1 MGDCKDSIGEAI
13 FKLPEQINSMDFKI
27 SEKYVKAGEISK
39 QIKREVLERIK
50 PGMKILE
57 LAEFIEKRILELGG
71 KPAFPVNIGINDITA
86 HYTPKSD
93 DTTAIKPGDLVKID
107 QGIHVDGWVADMAY
121 TYCSVKNELIN
132 AVEKALETGIKVIKP
147 GVKISE
153 ISQAINE
160 SVGSAGFG
168 VIVNLTGHGL
178 DQYVIHG
185 QPTIPNVKNDS
196 QQELKEGDVIALEP
210 FVCET
215 NGYVK
220 ESEPV
225 EIFSFLQPKPVRL
238 PEARKIL
245 ELGNSEYNGL
255 PFCKRWL
262 VKKGFSPFKVSFA
275 LKQLE
280 VSNAIK
286 GYPVLREREGK
297 KVAQAEH
304 TIIVMKK
311 PIITTM

>member
-1 MGDCKDSIGEAI
+1 MDSET
-13 FKLPEQINSMDFKI
+13 L
-27 SEKYVKAGEISK
+27 EKYRKAGEISK
-39 QIKREVLERIK
+39 QVKKEVLERIK
-50 PGMKILE
+50 PGMRILE

-93 DTTAIKPGDLVKID
+93 DATVIKAGDLVKID

-121 TYCSVKNELIN
+121 TYCSEKSELIKV
-132 AVEKALETGIKVIKP
+132 VEKALETGVKTIRM

-153 ISQAINE
+153 ISHAISE
-160 SVGSAGFG
+160 AVGSAGFG

-185 QPTIPNVKNDS
+185 PPTIPNVKNDS
-196 QQELKEGDVIALEP
+196 QQVLKEWDVVALEP

-225 EIFSFLQPKPVRL
+225 EIFSFLQPRPARL
-238 PEARKIL
+238 PEARNIL
-245 ELGNSEYNGL
+245 DLASDEYNGL

-280 VSNAIK
+280 VSNAVK
-286 GYPVLREREGK
+286 GYPVLRERSGLA
-297 KVAQAEH
+297 VAQAEH
-304 TIIVMKK
+304 TIIVMEK
-311 PIITTM
+311 PVITTV

>member
-1 MGDCKDSIGEAI
+1 MDSETLG
-13 FKLPEQINSMDFKI
+13 
-27 SEKYVKAGEISK
+27 KYRKAGEIGSK
-39 QIKREVLERIK
+39 IKKEVLGKMK
-50 PGMKILE
+50 PGMRILE

-71 KPAFPVNIGINDITA
+71 KPAFPVNIGINDFTA
-86 HYTPKSD
+86 HYTPKFND
-93 DTTAIKPGDLVKID
+93 ETVIKPGDVVKID

-121 TYCSVKNELIN
+121 TYCSEKNELIK
-132 AVEKALETGIKVIKP
+132 AVENALEAGIKAVKV

-153 ISQAINE
+153 ISQAISDTVE
-160 SVGSAGFG
+160 SSGFG

-185 QPTIPNVKNDS
+185 PPNIPNVKNDS
-196 QQELKEGDVIALEP
+196 RQELKEGDVVALEP

-220 ESEPV
+220 ESEPI
-225 EIFSFLQPKPVRL
+225 EIFSFLQPRPARL

-245 ELGNSEYNGL
+245 EMANNEYRSL

-280 VSNAIK
+280 VMDAVK
-286 GYPVLREREGK
+286 DYPVLREREGK
-297 KVAQAEH
+297 RVAQAEH
-304 TIIVMKK
+304 TVIVMKK
-311 PIITTM
+311 PVVITSPV

>member
-1 MGDCKDSIGEAI
+1 MDSET
-13 FKLPEQINSMDFKI
+13 L
-27 SEKYVKAGEISK
+27 EKYKKAGKIGSK
-39 QIKREVLERIK
+39 IKEEVLERIK

-86 HYTPKSD
+86 HYTPKFD
-93 DTTAIKPGDLVKID
+93 DATVIKLGDLVKID

-121 TYCSVKNELIN
+121 TYCSEKNELIKV
-132 AVEKALETGIKVIKP
+132 VEKALEAGIKIIRM

-153 ISQAINE
+153 ISQAISE
-160 SVGSAGFG
+160 AVESAGFG
-168 VIVNLTGHGL
+168 IIVNLTGHSL

-185 QPTIPNVKNDS
+185 PPTIPNVKNDS
-196 QQELKEGDVIALEP
+196 KIELKEGDVIALEP

-220 ESEPV
+220 ESEPI
-225 EIFSFLQPKPVRL
+225 EIFSFLQPRPTRL
-238 PEARKIL
+238 PEARNIL
-245 ELGNSEYNGL
+245 DLASNEYNGL

-280 VSNAIK
+280 VSNSVK
-286 GYPVLREREGK
+286 SYPVLRERSGLA
-297 KVAQAEH
+297 VAQAEH
-304 TIIVMKK
+304 TIIVMEK

>member
-1 MGDCKDSIGEAI
+1 MDSDT
-13 FKLPEQINSMDFKI
+13 L
-27 SEKYVKAGEISK
+27 EKYKKAGDISK
-39 QIKREVLERIK
+39 QIKKEVLEKIK

-57 LAEFIEKRILELGG
+57 LAEFIERRILELGG

-86 HYTPKSD
+86 HYTPKFD
-93 DTTAIKPGDLVKID
+93 DTTVIKPGDLVKID

-121 TYCSVKNELIN
+121 TYCSEKSELIKV
-132 AVEKALETGIKVIKP
+132 VEKVLEAGIKVIRP
-147 GVKISE
+147 GAKISE
-153 ISQAINE
+153 ISHAISE
-160 SVGSAGFG
+160 TVETSGFG

-185 QPTIPNVKNDS
+185 PPTIPNVKNDS
-196 QQELKEGDVIALEP
+196 KIELKEGDVVALEP

-215 NGYVK
+215 NGHVK

-238 PEARKIL
+238 LEGRKIL
-245 ELGNSEYNGL
+245 ELASNEYNGL

-262 VKKGFSPFKVSFA
+262 VKKGLSPFKVSFA

-280 VSNAIK
+280 VANSVK
-286 GYPVLREREGK
+286 SYPVLRERDGK

-304 TIIVMKK
+304 TIIVRGK
-311 PIITTM
+311 PIITTS

>member
-1 MGDCKDSIGEAI
+1 MDSET
-13 FKLPEQINSMDFKI
+13 L
-27 SEKYVKAGEISK
+27 EKYKKAGEISK
-39 QIKREVLERIK
+39 QVKKEVLEMIK
-50 PGMKILE
+50 PGMRILE

-86 HYTPKSD
+86 HYTPKFD
-93 DTTAIKPGDLVKID
+93 DVTIIKPGDFVKID

-121 TYCSVKNELIN
+121 TYCSEKSDLVET
-132 AVEKALETGIKVIKP
+132 VEKALEAGIKVIKP

-153 ISQAINE
+153 ISQAISDAVE
-160 SVGSAGFG
+160 ASGFG

-185 QPTIPNVKNDS
+185 PPTIPNVKNDS
-196 QQELKEGDVIALEP
+196 QQVLKESDVVALEP

-225 EIFSFLQPKPVRL
+225 EIFSFLQPRPVRL
-238 PEARKIL
+238 PEGRKIL
-245 ELGNSEYNGL
+245 DLASNEYNGL

-262 VKKGFSPFKVSFA
+262 VKRGFSPFKVSFA

-280 VSNAIK
+280 VSNSVK
-286 GYPVLREREGK
+286 SYPVLREREGK
-297 KVAQAEH
+297 RVAQAEH
-304 TIIVMKK
+304 TIIVKEK
-311 PIITTM
+311 PLVTTL

>member
-1 MGDCKDSIGEAI
+1 MDSEVLG
-13 FKLPEQINSMDFKI
+13 
-27 SEKYVKAGEISK
+27 KYRKAGEISR
-39 QIKREVLERIK
+39 QIRKEVLERIK

-57 LAEFIEKRILELGG
+57 LAEFIEKRTIELGG

-86 HYTPKSD
+86 HYTPKSGD
-93 DTTAIKPGDLVKID
+93 EAVVKPGDLVKID

-121 TYCSVKNELIN
+121 TYCSEKNELIKV
-132 AVEKALETGIKVIKP
+132 VEKALEAGIKTVRT

-153 ISQAINE
+153 ISQAIND
-160 SVGSAGFG
+160 SVEKSGFG

-185 QPTIPNVKNDS
+185 PPTIPNVKNDS
-196 QQELKEGDVIALEP
+196 QHALKEGDVIALEP

-220 ESEPV
+220 ESEPI

-238 PEARKIL
+238 PEARSIL
-245 ELGNSEYNGL
+245 ELANSEYKGL

-262 VKKGFSPFKVSFA
+262 VKKGFSPFKASFA

-280 VSNAIK
+280 VLEGVKA
-286 GYPVLREREGK
+286 YPVLRERSGLA
-297 KVAQAEH
+297 VAQAEH
-304 TIIVMKK
+304 TIIVGKN
-311 PIITTM
+311 PVVTTSIV

>member
-1 MGDCKDSIGEAI
+1 MDSET
-13 FKLPEQINSMDFKI
+13 L
-27 SEKYVKAGEISK
+27 EKYKKAGEISK
-39 QIKREVLERIK
+39 QVKKEVLEKIK

-57 LAEFIEKRILELGG
+57 LAGFIEKRILELGG

-86 HYTPKSD
+86 HYTPQFNDS
-93 DTTAIKPGDLVKID
+93 TIIKPGDIVKID

-121 TYCSVKNELIN
+121 TYCSGKNELIK
-132 AVEKALETGIKVIKP
+132 AVEKTLEAGIKVIKP

-153 ISQAINE
+153 ISQAISE
-160 SVGSAGFG
+160 AAESAGFG

-185 QPTIPNVKNDS
+185 PPTIPNVKNDS
-196 QQELKEGDVIALEP
+196 QQVLKEWDVVALEP

-225 EIFSFLQPKPVRL
+225 EIFSFLQPRPVRL

-245 ELGNSEYNGL
+245 DLASNEYNGL

-262 VKKGFSPFKVSFA
+262 VKKGFSPFKISFA

-280 VSNAIK
+280 ISNSVK

-297 KVAQAEH
+297 RVAQAEH
-304 TIIVMKK
+304 TIIVMEK
-311 PIITTM
+311 PVITTV